1 MNPINVSASQAQPRA
16 SLGASVAPVEK
27 KVKYLD
33 PQKASTSSSN
43 IQVDKSLALSQTE
56 VLQLKKLQAI
66 DKRVRAHE
74 QAHLSAAG
82 SIAKGGASFK
92 TATGADGKQYAVA
105 GEVSIDTSKIPGDP
119 QATLV
124 KARQIR
130 RAAQAPAAPSAQ
142 DRLVATAAYAME
154 QQALVELRQLKS
166 EQIPSTNGEAKT
178 DPEQETSSTGIDE
191 VA

>member
-1 MNPINVSASQAQPRA
+1 MNPINASVIQAQPR
-16 SLGASVAPVEK
+16 SLLGAGAVPEEK
-27 KVKYLD
+27 ETKNSD
-33 PQKASTSSSN
+33 PQKVSTSSN
-43 IQVDKSLALSQTE
+43 NVPLDKALALSQTE

-82 SIAKGGASFK
+82 SIAKGGASFT

-105 GEVSIDTSKIPGDP
+105 GEVSIDTSKIPDDP
-119 QATLV
+119 QATII

-166 EQIPSTNGEAKT
+166 EQIPPTSREAET
-178 DPEQETSSTGIDE
+178 DPKQEALSTGIDE
-191 VA
+191 VT

>member
-1 MNPINVSASQAQPRA
+1 MTPISFFASQAQPRP
-16 SLGASVAPVEK
+16 SLGASAAPAEK
-27 KVKYLD
+27 EVKNLD
-33 PQKASTSSSN
+33 PQKASTSSN
-43 IQVDKSLALSQTE
+43 NLPVDKALALSQTE

-92 TATGADGKQYAVA
+92 TTTGADGKQYAVA
-105 GEVSIDTSKIPGDP
+105 GEVNIDTSKIPADP
-119 QATLV
+119 QATII

-166 EQIPSTNGEAKT
+166 EQIPPANAEAET
-178 DPEQETSSTGIDE
+178 AGREEQSSASIDE